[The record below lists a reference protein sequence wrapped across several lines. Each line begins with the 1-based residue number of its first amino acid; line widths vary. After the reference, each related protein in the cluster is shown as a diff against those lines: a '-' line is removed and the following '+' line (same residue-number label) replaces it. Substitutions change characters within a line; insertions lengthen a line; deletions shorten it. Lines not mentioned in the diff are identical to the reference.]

1 MRKFLGVLILL
12 MGLCLGGWI
21 FYNLVIERLPETQGR
36 SPIVPIAMSIGMI
49 FVGVKWI
56 KGEQAG

>member
-1 MRKFLGVLILL
+1 MRKFFGVIALL
-12 MGLCLGGWI
+12 MGLCLGAWI

-36 SPIVPIAMSIGMI
+36 NPIGPAVLSLGMI

>member
-1 MRKFLGVLILL
+1 MRKFLGVLVLL
-12 MGLCLGGWI
+12 IGLCLGAWI
-21 FYNLVIERLPETQGR
+21 FYNLVIERLPATQGR
-36 SPIVPIAMSIGMI
+36 NPIVPIGMSIGMI